1 MSPEGFAGTGAD
13 SGAARGARE
22 LAERVRAQL
31 APRLVGYDE
40 EITLLLCAVLAGKH
54 VLVEGVPG
62 IGKTLLAS
70 SLASAL
76 GVDCKR
82 IQFTPDLLPAD
93 ILGGFV
99 YDQRAGSFELRK
111 GPIFTHVVV
120 ADEINR
126 APAKTQSALL
136 EVMQERQVTIEGE
149 TLALAPPFFVFAT
162 QNPVEHEGVYPL
174 PQAQLDRFALRLQL
188 GYPSADV
195 AGAILRLHRDGAPP
209 PAPGLPVDNLLA
221 AQAALADVNASD
233 EILDLLV
240 QLAERI
246 RDTEGVQLGASPR
259 LGIDVLS
266 LARAR
271 ALLDGR
277 AQVIPDDLKA
287 LYLHAANHRV
297 QLDPGAEVRGLT
309 PHQVV
314 HDALL
319 ATKLV

>member
-1 MSPEGFAGTGAD
+1 MVVTDPEASAAAACALAD
-13 SGAARGARE
+13 
-22 LAERVRAQL
+22 RVRAQL
-31 APRLVGYDE
+31 AARLVGYDE
-40 EITLLLCAVLAGKH
+40 EITLLLCAVLAGRH

-70 SLASAL
+70 SLAASL

-99 YDQRAGSFELRK
+99 YDQREARFELRK

-126 APAKTQSALL
+126 APAKTQAALL
-136 EVMQERQVTIEGE
+136 EVMQERQVTLEGE
-149 TLALAPPFFVFAT
+149 TLALEPPFFVFAT
-162 QNPVEHEGVYPL
+162 QNPAEHEGVYPL
-174 PQAQLDRFALRLQL
+174 PQAQLDRFALRLQP
-188 GYPSADV
+188 GYPSAEV
-195 AGAILRLHRDGAPP
+195 EAAILRMHRDGAPP
-209 PAPGLPVDNLLA
+209 PGPPLSADELLA
-221 AQAALADVNASD
+221 TQSCLGDVKVSD

-240 QLAERI
+240 QLAVRI
-246 RDTEGVQLGASPR
+246 RQTDGVQLGASPR
-259 LGIDVLS
+259 LGIDVLR

-277 AQVIPDDLKA
+277 THVIPDDLKA
-287 LYLHAANHRV
+287 LYVHASNHRV
-297 QLDPGAEVRGLT
+297 QLEPAAEVRGLT
-309 PHQVV
+309 PRQVID
-314 HDALL
+314 DALR